1 MCVCLSVC
9 VSTRVRSR
17 RAASVVFSAQS
28 NTRGI
33 HGLLSE
39 RCQLVWLQQLLAKCQ
54 RESTSWHLFHKHHGV
69 VDFWSDEL
77 GIFLSVGIKRWDW
90 DGILL
95 KQLGVLEG

>member
-1 MCVCLSVC
+1 MCVC
-9 VSTRVRSR
+9 VSTWMRSW

-39 RCQLVWLQQLLAKCQ
+39 RCQLVWLQQLLAKCH
-54 RESTSWHLFHKHHGV
+54 REGTSWHLFHKHHGI

-77 GIFLSVGIKRWDW
+77 GIFLSVGIKN
-90 DGILL
+90 GIGTGFFLE
-95 KQLGVLEG
+95 QLGVLEG